1 MKKIVL
7 VDMDGVLV
15 ELGKGLF
22 SENKNKKGFFLNNKP
37 IKGAVKAFNELCKNY
52 DCYIV
57 STPVWS
63 NPYCWM
69 EKRQWAEKYIGHEAN
84 KRLILTHHK
93 NLIKGDF
100 IIDDTKNHGVDKFEG
115 KHIHFG
121 SDKFPNWNSIL
132 DFLLDLDD

>member
-7 VDMDGVLV
+7 IDMNGVLV
-15 ELGKGLF
+15 ELGDGPF
-22 SENKNKKGFFLNNKP
+22 SENKNKEGFFLNNKP
-37 IKGAVKAFNELCKNY
+37 MEGAVNTFKALSAKY

-63 NPYCWM
+63 NPHCWM
-69 EKRQWAEKYIGHEAN
+69 EKRLWVEKHLGLEAN

-93 NLIKGDF
+93 NLVKGDY

-115 KHIHFG
+115 QHIHFG
-121 SDKFPNWNSIL
+121 TDTFLKWNNVL
-132 DFLLDLDD
+132 DFLLD

>member
-7 VDMDGVLV
+7 IDMDGVLV
-15 ELGKGLF
+15 ELGDGPF
-22 SENKNKKGFFLNNKP
+22 SENKNKEGFFLNNKP
-37 IKGAVKAFNELCKNY
+37 MEGAVNAFKALSAMY

-69 EKRQWAEKYIGHEAN
+69 EKRLWVEKHLGLDAK

-93 NLIKGDF
+93 NLVKGDY

-121 SDKFPNWNSIL
+121 TDTFLEWNNVL
-132 DFLLDLDD
+132 DFLLH